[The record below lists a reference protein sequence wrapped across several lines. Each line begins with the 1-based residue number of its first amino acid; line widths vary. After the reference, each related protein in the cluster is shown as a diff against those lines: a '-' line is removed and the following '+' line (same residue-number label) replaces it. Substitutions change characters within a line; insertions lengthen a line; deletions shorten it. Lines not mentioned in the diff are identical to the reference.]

1 MSSALLGWVMGLSP
15 WLQVPAI
22 LAAAAPLC
30 AAAGYALL
38 RIVDGAGRAAARL
51 VSRR

>member
-1 MSSALLGWVMGLSP
+1 MSSALLGWMMGLSP

-22 LAAAAPLC
+22 LAVAAPMC

-51 VSRR
+51 FSRR

>member
-1 MSSALLGWVMGLSP
+1 MSSVLLGWVMGLSP
-15 WLQVPAI
+15 WLQVPVI
-22 LAAAAPLC
+22 LAAAAPVC

-38 RIVDGAGRAAARL
+38 RLVDGIGRAAARL

>member
-1 MSSALLGWVMGLSP
+1 MSSVLLGWMMGLSP

-22 LAAAAPLC
+22 LAVATPMC

-38 RIVDGAGRAAARL
+38 GIVDGVNRAARL
-51 VSRR
+51 FSRR